1 MIWGGFEGFGPC
13 LGISHPTHP
22 HLGEISQKTFFWR
35 AFFNSLTSKLHFSG
49 RGWVW
54 TAHPFQR
61 LLCPHHRQGRHFC
74 QVLCSLVNFLNI
86 SSKVMK
92 TNIATDSLGA
102 TTVRSLPLLGK
113 SSPRLLRRMSRLNN
127 NEHDSKLGW
136 GIFFTRIPL
145 KHPKFPC
152 NEVLGFHCFCSTF

>member
-1 MIWGGFEGFGPC
+1 MC
-13 LGISHPTHP
+13 LARIC
-22 HLGEISQKTFFWR
+22 TFFGR
-35 AFFNSLTSKLHFSG
+35 KQSFIFNRPILPFVNHQLLFSKCNINYLD
-49 RGWVW
+49 
-54 TAHPFQR
+54 
-61 LLCPHHRQGRHFC
+61 CPHHRQGRHFC

-92 TNIATDSLGA
+92 TNVATDSLGA

-127 NEHDSKLGW
+127 NEHNS
-136 GIFFTRIPL
+136 GIFFTPIPL